1 MSKAVTL
8 SHIAKIVG
16 VSTVTVSKAMS
27 DKSGVSEEMRRKI
40 KEVASQ
46 LGYQVVTT
54 QKKERASGTGNLGI
68 LIPAGFLDRV
78 NSFYWNMYQYV
89 VTSASEKGYYC
100 ILEIV
105 SQEEEAA
112 LTMPKMIL
120 DGKVD
125 GVILIGQSSKEYT
138 GFLWENPHVPVTF
151 MDFYE
156 ANKEYDC
163 VISDGFYGMYLLTDY
178 LIKCGHRKIAF
189 VGTPISTSSITDRY
203 FGYRKALMEQ
213 DIPFN
218 QDWVIQDRSVSGDH
232 KAYEAIPLPQEMPTA
247 FACSSDYTADVL
259 INGLREAGYLVP
271 EDISVVGFDNCEWD
285 KVVKVPITS
294 YDVRKDRMADLAVG
308 NLVSKIKKEPY
319 ISGTQIVAGG
329 LVKKKSVSEKN
340 SL

>member
-27 DKSGVSEEMRRKI
+27 DKSGVSEDMRNKI

-46 LGYQVVTT
+46 LGYQMVTSS
-54 QKKERASGTGNLGI
+54 KKVRPEGTGNLGI

-78 NSFYWNMYQYV
+78 NSFYWNMYQFV
-89 VTSASEKGYYC
+89 VTSASERGYYC

-105 SQEEEAA
+105 NQEEEAS

-125 GVILIGQSSKEYT
+125 GVILIGQPSQEYS
-138 GFLWENPHVPVTF
+138 GFLWRNPHVPVVF

-156 ANKEYDC
+156 ANQEYDC

-178 LIKCGHRKIAF
+178 LIKCGHQKIAF
-189 VGTPISTSSITDRY
+189 VGTPMSTSSITDRY

-213 DIPFN
+213 EISFK
-218 QDWVIQDRSVSGDH
+218 QEWVIQDRSLCGSH
-232 KAYEAIPLPQEMPTA
+232 RAYESIPLPDEMPTA

-259 INGLREAGYLVP
+259 INGLREAGYRVP
-271 EDISVVGFDNCEWD
+271 EHISVVGFDNCEWD

-294 YDVRKDRMADLAVG
+294 YDVHKDRMAELAVG

-319 ISGTQIVAGG
+319 ASGIQIVAGG
-329 LVKKKSVSEKN
+329 LVKKKSVSEI
-340 SL
+340 

>member
-27 DKSGVSEEMRRKI
+27 DKSGVSEDMRNKI
-40 KEVASQ
+40 KEVAAE
-46 LGYQVVTT
+46 LGYQMVISS
-54 QKKERASGTGNLGI
+54 KKVRPEGTGNLGI

-78 NSFYWNMYQYV
+78 NSFYWNMYQFV
-89 VTSASEKGYYC
+89 VTSASERGYYC

-105 SQEEEAA
+105 NQEEEAS

-125 GVILIGQSSKEYT
+125 GVILIGQPSQEYS
-138 GFLWENPHVPVTF
+138 GFLWRNPHVPVVF

-156 ANKEYDC
+156 ANQEYDC

-178 LIKCGHRKIAF
+178 LIKCGHKKIAF
-189 VGTPISTSSITDRY
+189 VGTPMSTSSITDRY

-213 DIPFN
+213 EISFK
-218 QDWVIQDRSVSGDH
+218 QEWVIQDRSLSAGH
-232 KAYEAIPLPQEMPTA
+232 RAYETIPLPDEMPTA

-259 INGLREAGYLVP
+259 INGLREAGYRVP

-294 YDVRKDRMADLAVG
+294 YDVHKDRMAELAVE

-319 ISGTQIVAGG
+319 ISGIQIVAGG
-329 LVKKKSVSEKN
+329 LVEKKSVSEI
-340 SL
+340 

>member
-8 SHIAKIVG
+8 SHIAEIVG

-27 DKSGVSEEMRRKI
+27 DKSGVSEDMRKKI

-46 LGYQVVTT
+46 LGYQMVSTT
-54 QKKERASGTGNLGI
+54 KKERASGTGNLGI
-68 LIPAGFLDRV
+68 LIPAGFLDKV
-78 NSFYWNMYQYV
+78 NSFYWNMYQFV
-89 VTSASEKGYYC
+89 VTSASERGYYG

-105 SQEEEAA
+105 NREEEAE
-112 LTMPKMIL
+112 LTMPKTIL

-125 GVILIGQSSKEYT
+125 GIILIGQPTKEYSS
-138 GFLWENPHVPVTF
+138 FLWENPHVPVTF

-156 ANKEYDC
+156 GNKEYDC

-178 LIKCGHRKIAF
+178 LIKCGHKKIAF
-189 VGTPISTSSITDRY
+189 VGTPMSTSSITDRY

-213 DIPFN
+213 EIPFQ
-218 QDWVIQDRSVSGDH
+218 QDWVIQDRSLSGDH
-232 KAYEAIPLPQEMPTA
+232 KAYETIPLPEEMPTA

-259 INGLREAGYLVP
+259 INGLRENGYRVP
-271 EDISVVGFDNCEWD
+271 EDVSVVGFDNCEWD

-308 NLVSKIKKEPY
+308 NLVSKIKKEPCV
-319 ISGTQIVAGG
+319 SGIQIVAGG
-329 LVKKKSVSEKN
+329 LVKKKSVSEI
-340 SL
+340 

>member
-27 DKSGVSEEMRRKI
+27 DKSGVSEDMRNKI

-46 LGYQVVTT
+46 LGYQMVTST
-54 QKKERASGTGNLGI
+54 KKVRPEGTGNLGI

-78 NSFYWNMYQYV
+78 NSFYWNMYQFV
-89 VTSASEKGYYC
+89 VTSASERGYYC

-105 SQEEEAA
+105 NQEEEAS

-125 GVILIGQSSKEYT
+125 GVILIGQPSQEYSS
-138 GFLWENPHVPVTF
+138 FLWRNPHVPVVF

-156 ANKEYDC
+156 ANQEYDC

-178 LIKCGHRKIAF
+178 LIKCGHQKIAF
-189 VGTPISTSSITDRY
+189 VGTPMSTSSITDRY

-213 DIPFN
+213 EISFK
-218 QDWVIQDRSVSGDH
+218 QEWVIQDRSLCGSH
-232 KAYEAIPLPQEMPTA
+232 RAYESIPLPDEMPTA

-259 INGLREAGYLVP
+259 INGLREAGYRVP

-294 YDVRKDRMADLAVG
+294 YDVHKDRMAELAVG
-308 NLVSKIKKEPY
+308 NLVSKINKEPY
-319 ISGTQIVAGG
+319 ASGIQIVAGG
-329 LVKKKSVSEKN
+329 LVKKKSVSEI
-340 SL
+340 